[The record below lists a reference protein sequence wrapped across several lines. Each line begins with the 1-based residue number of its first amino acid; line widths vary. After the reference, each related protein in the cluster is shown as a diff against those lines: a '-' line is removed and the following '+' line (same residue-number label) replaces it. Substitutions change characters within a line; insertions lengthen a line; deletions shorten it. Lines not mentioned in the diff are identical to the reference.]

1 MDDIEE
7 IEKRK
12 KTNKFKEKIKRTFR
26 KIALTGMIGASLA
39 MPSYPASMY
48 TMPISDLP
56 GYKYEIDLIR
66 KGDEVSL
73 HGGECYIYYKKA
85 MGLIKEKQDKIG
97 EGENIDLDTMR
108 AYTVYAMA
116 RAPPEPEY
124 AEPYLLEAKELA
136 KKYYEIWKDPIF
148 LDLHAAILEN
158 LGFIYFDVAER
169 VRKGERAILL
179 LTSSIK
185 DSDEIIKDRIVVGSY
200 NISYFSRRYPCKEI
214 ISSENFTK
222 IVDYYRKAKEYYMC
236 YLDFYEENIKPL
248 DNPPDTIEY
257 YKKKND
263 RVLSHLKI
271 IDDILSKYDL
281 NYKKE
286 SSTKE
291 EKKEIAEKKNNNNK
305 QEVKEEKKESKTE
318 KVNWKEIEK
327 KDIQEGL

>member
-1 MDDIEE
+1 MDDTEE
-7 IEKRK
+7 TK
-12 KTNKFKEKIKRTFR
+12 KKEEPNKFKEKIKRTFR
-26 KIALTGMIGASLA
+26 KIALAGMIGASFA
-39 MPSYPASMY
+39 VSSHPVSMY

-73 HGGECYIYYKKA
+73 HGGECHIYYKKA
-85 MGLIKEKQDKIG
+85 MDLIKEKQDKIG
-97 EGENIDLDTMR
+97 EGKDIDLDTMR

-148 LDLHAAILEN
+148 LDLHASILEN
-158 LGFIYFDVAER
+158 LGFIYFNVAEK
-169 VRKGERAILL
+169 VRKGELAILL
-179 LTSSIK
+179 LMSSIK
-185 DSDEIIKDRIVVGSY
+185 DSDEIIKDRIVVGSK

-214 ISSENFTK
+214 VASENFTK
-222 IVDYYRKAKEYYMC
+222 IIDYYRKAKEYYTL
-236 YLDFYEENIKPL
+236 YLDFYEKNIKSL

-263 RVLSHLKI
+263 RVLSHLKT
-271 IDDILSKYDL
+271 IDEILSKYDS

-286 SSTKE
+286 SSKE
-291 EKKEIAEKKNNNNK
+291 EKKEIAEKKNNK
-305 QEVKEEKKESKTE
+305 KEETKKTYDDYELQK
-318 KVNWKEIEK
+318 
-327 KDIQEGL
+327 GL